1 MLFRSR
7 NAERYV
13 QNAVAVDPL
22 FAEDFVYMCDTHTD
36 FLSSAAGPAPARRV
50 FSGRTRHGFST
61 RAPCAPLAS
70 ALSYASDGDVVPPD
84 RDTAFGWVSHF
95 SRRSGF
101 CGRKTRASSFSRRVY
116 DIIDAAAK
124 ISACCCGAPGRAC
137 EGMGMQLKDIKKEG
151 IFTTLY
157 YELTWKIGWEDR
169 KSTRLNSSHKV
180 QSRMPSSA

>member
-1 MLFRSR
+1 MLPERSKTSAISTGLLTTSGCAVTLSVTFRMPS
-7 NAERYV
+7 
-13 QNAVAVDPL
+13 QSI
-22 FAEDFVYMCDTHTD
+22 
-36 FLSSAAGPAPARRV
+36 LSSLRILSTCVIPILISFHQRPGLHPLAAF

-137 EGMGMQLKDIKKEG
+137 EGMGMQLKDIKKG
-151 IFTTLY
+151 DFYHLIL
-157 YELTWKIGWEDR
+157 
-169 KSTRLNSSHKV
+169 
-180 QSRMPSSA
+180 